1 MTIACLVAHC
11 GPETKGVEMAYEKP
25 TVVDFGS
32 IAESTFTLKLL
43 LGKSSRLCGKV
54 DFALG
59 DVCTTP

>member
-1 MTIACLVAHC
+1 
-11 GPETKGVEMAYEKP
+11 MAYEKP

-43 LGKSSRLCGKV
+43 LGKSSRLCGKI